1 MLLLHPCVVLRYW
14 FPFIWRPRSRFQ
26 SSTSTRSS
34 TSTIPSPFLP
44 SLSLCWLQD
53 LKTSFPS
60 VTNSSSDYVH
70 IAVPL
75 PLPLLFALKLT
86 WRTREDLLLLHCPS
100 SMSDTSSTASS
111 VEIDSNKCK
120 TLEQDLDD
128 LYGDIPEPPKKKVFL
143 PVIKSEPL
151 DPIEEAE
158 KLRVW
163 YWNICN
169 KCKHRQL
176 ITKFKQ
182 ED

>member
-1 MLLLHPCVVLRYW
+1 
-14 FPFIWRPRSRFQ
+14 
-26 SSTSTRSS
+26 
-34 TSTIPSPFLP
+34 
-44 SLSLCWLQD
+44 
-53 LKTSFPS
+53 
-60 VTNSSSDYVH
+60 
-70 IAVPL
+70 
-75 PLPLLFALKLT
+75 
-86 WRTREDLLLLHCPS
+86 
-100 SMSDTSSTASS
+100 MSDISSTASS
-111 VEIDSNKCK
+111 VEIDSNKRK
-120 TLEQDLDD
+120 TLDQDLED

-163 YWNICN
+163 YWNIHN